1 VEVSHVIRSIAER
14 LVESPKDV
22 LRNPWVSLFFSP
34 DSSGSGESY
43 IDMIFFLPCFLVFDV
58 FNTLHLILA

>member
-1 VEVSHVIRSIAER
+1 MGKEVEVSNVIRSIAER

-34 DSSGSGESY
+34 DSSGGESC
-43 IDMIFFLPCFLVFDV
+43 DMILMFFALLFG
-58 FNTLHLILA
+58 I